1 MVKIPKLKIP
11 KLNLQLFG
19 RETKRIWEIKQQADN
34 PDTIDMYIYGYIEG
48 DYYDWWNDEVIKSE
62 TSANH
67 FKEELAKYPN
77 ITQIN
82 LYVNSFGGYVYEA
95 MAIRNQL
102 KRHPA
107 HVTGYVDGF
116 AASAASFILTACDE
130 VKMYSNTMQM
140 IHNAINGA
148 YGNSTELRKVADD
161 LDKIM
166 EGNRQAYL
174 EKSNGKLTEEKLIEL
189 LEAES
194 WLTANDCLAYG
205 LCDEVIAEEKD
216 MAEAQQMLQQVN
228 KTIEQ
233 TINYNK
239 ALVALVKEIRQATPA
254 PIEPIEPKKPQQITN
269 KPLSMM
275 RALFNFKEEE

>member
-1 MVKIPKLKIP
+1 MVKIP
-11 KLNLQLFG
+11 KLNLQLFS

-48 DYYDWWNDEVIKSE
+48 DYYDWWNDVVVESE

-67 FKEELAKYPN
+67 FRNELAKYPDVK
-77 ITQIN
+77 QIN

-107 HVTGYVDGF
+107 NITGYVDGF
-116 AASAASFILTACDE
+116 AASAASFILTACNE

-148 YGNSTELRKVADD
+148 YGNSTQLRKAADD

-194 WLTANDCLAYG
+194 WLTANDCLEYG

-216 MAEAQQMLQQVN
+216 MTEAQQMLQQVN

-239 ALVALVKEIRQATPA
+239 ALVALVKEIRQVPPA
-254 PIEPIEPKKPQQITN
+254 PTEPKEPEKSQQTAN

>member
-1 MVKIPKLKIP
+1 MRKMP
-11 KLNLQLFG
+11 KLNLQRHSEKL
-19 RETKRIWEIKQQADN
+19 KNIWEFKQQADN
-34 PDTIDMYIYGYIEG
+34 PNILDMYIYGYIEG
-48 DYYDWWNDEVIKSE
+48 DYYDWWNDELIESE

-67 FKEELAKYPN
+67 FRNELAKYPDVK
-77 ITQIN
+77 QIN

-107 HVTGYVDGF
+107 NITGYVDGF
-116 AASAASFILTACDE
+116 AASAASFILTACNE

-148 YGNSTELRKVADD
+148 YGNSTQLRKAADD

-233 TINYNK
+233 TIKYNK
-239 ALVALVKEIRQATPA
+239 ALVALAKEFRQATPV
-254 PIEPIEPKKPQQITN
+254 PEVPQQSTN
-269 KPLSMM
+269 KPLNMM